1 MKLEGRNALITG
13 ASRGIGRGCAMEMAK
28 AGANVGI
35 NYRSHPE
42 EAEEA
47 AEEARSYGVK
57 AITIQADVSD
67 QKSVEAAVAQVTEE
81 FGSLDL
87 FVSNSAYSDREL
99 ILDADMEG
107 FRRTIDV
114 TMWGAF
120 FGVRAAAGQMVKQG
134 NGGSIVVISSPHAVI
149 AIPTSAAYN
158 RASRLD

>member
-1 MKLEGRNALITG
+1 MKLEGQNALVTG

-28 AGANVGI
+28 AGANVAI

-57 AITIQADVSD
+57 AITIQADVAD
-67 QKSVEAAVAQVTEE
+67 QKSVEKSVEKVVEE

-107 FRRTIDV
+107 FKRTIDQ
-114 TMWGAF
+114 F
-120 FGVRAAAGQMVKQG
+120 SSRRDRDSQFRRLQYGQSG
-134 NGGSIVVISSPHAVI
+134 NRPYGKNRCHRIC
-149 AIPTSAAYN
+149 PTQNSREY